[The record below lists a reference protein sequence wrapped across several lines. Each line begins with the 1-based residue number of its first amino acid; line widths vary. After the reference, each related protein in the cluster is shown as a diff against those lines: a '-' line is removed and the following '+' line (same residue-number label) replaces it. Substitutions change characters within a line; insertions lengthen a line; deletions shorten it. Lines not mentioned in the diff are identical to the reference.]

1 MKGRLF
7 AFGGLWDLVRSGLDP
22 GKRYWF
28 SEKDHARPASWNAMT
43 LQPEAIAIEVKETLT
58 TAGVVSSYDNDDG
71 L

>member
-1 MKGRLF
+1 LIRE
-7 AFGGLWDLVRSGLDP
+7 
-22 GKRYWF
+22 KRYWF

-58 TAGVVSSYDNDDG
+58 TAGVVSGYDNDDG